1 MSAEN
6 GTTFDWHIYADA
18 TCAGLSVLIP
28 LPLVDIAFETIFRRR
43 MPATIVKTRGSE
55 LDPTTRVALARPV
68 DGLLSASGCLAVP
81 LMIVRYVL
89 RRLWRKIIYIFAV
102 KDATTALT
110 EYWHRA
116 FLIDHMTRAGH
127 LDPNTDTK
135 LAVRVFRHVL
145 DQIDP
150 SPLTGLAKQTMA
162 NVHHVLRLLVR
173 ARRIGASEVTKSLGD
188 VLASHWRGAESSM
201 RSTAELYDGF
211 YAAEVERCGQDS
223 AQENDS

>member
-1 MSAEN
+1 MDAEK

-28 LPLVDIAFETIFRRR
+28 LPLVDIVFETIFRRR
-43 MPATIVKTRGSE
+43 IPGKIARALGRTIDRATG
-55 LDPTTRVALARPV
+55 VALARPV
-68 DGLLSASGCLAVP
+68 NELLSASGCLAVP
-81 LMIVRYVL
+81 LMIIRYIL

-116 FLIDHMTRAGH
+116 FLIDHMIRAGH
-127 LDPNTDTK
+127 LDPDTDTT

-150 SPLTGLAKQTMA
+150 SPLTGLARQTMA
-162 NVHHVLRLLVR
+162 NVQHVLRLLVR
-173 ARRIGASEVTKSLGD
+173 ARRMGASEVTRSLGD
-188 VLASHWRGAESSM
+188 VLASHWRVAEASLL
-201 RSTAELYDGF
+201 STAELYDGF
-211 YAAEVERCGQDS
+211 YVAEVERCGMISDQDS
-223 AQENDS
+223 